1 LLPTQGNEEGETMN
15 HIESPF
21 GFHST
26 AEEVIGSL
34 DLRGKRAIV
43 TGGGSGIGAETVR
56 VLAHA
61 GAEVT
66 LMVRTWDAGESV
78 ATEIRRNT
86 GNELVHVAVVDLCD
100 ISSIRSFANRWS
112 GPLHILVNNAGVMAT
127 PEQRTKEGYELQF
140 ATNHLGHFALTLEL
154 HRVLAEAGQAR
165 VVCVSSTA
173 HLFSPVVFDDV
184 HFWYRPYDPLLAYA
198 QSKTAVNL
206 FAVAASI
213 RWAKDGITANSL
225 NPGAIKTNLQR
236 HVGGVLRSPPEF
248 HKTIAQ
254 GAATSVFVATS
265 PLLTGIDG
273 RYFDNCNEAVHV
285 QERPKEIA
293 KLAGVVAP
301 YSLDPSNAE
310 RLWEDSLR
318 MIARM

>member
-1 LLPTQGNEEGETMN
+1 LLPTPGNEEGEIMN
-15 HIESPF
+15 RIESPF

-66 LMVRTWDAGESV
+66 LMVRTRDAGESV
-78 ATEIRRNT
+78 AMEIRRNT
-86 GNELVHVAVVDLCD
+86 GNELVHVAVVDLCG

-173 HLFSPVVFDDV
+173 HPQDESRGATPPQRPCPALFFDTISAYQRTEALRAAIELETASNGVF
-184 HFWYRPYDPLLAYA
+184 
-198 QSKTAVNL
+198 
-206 FAVAASI
+206 ASF
-213 RWAKDGITANSL
+213 
-225 NPGAIKTNLQR
+225 
-236 HVGGVLRSPPEF
+236 RSD
-248 HKTIAQ
+248 AC
-254 GAATSVFVATS
+254 A
-265 PLLTGIDG
+265 L
-273 RYFDNCNEAVHV
+273 
-285 QERPKEIA
+285 
-293 KLAGVVAP
+293 VAP
-301 YSLDPSNAE
+301 FFPRCE
-310 RLWEDSLR
+310 PRR
-318 MIARM
+318 P

>member
-1 LLPTQGNEEGETMN
+1 
-15 HIESPF
+15 
-21 GFHST
+21 
-26 AEEVIGSL
+26 
-34 DLRGKRAIV
+34 
-43 TGGGSGIGAETVR
+43 
-56 VLAHA
+56 
-61 GAEVT
+61 
-66 LMVRTWDAGESV
+66 
-78 ATEIRRNT
+78 
-86 GNELVHVAVVDLCD
+86 
-100 ISSIRSFANRWS
+100 
-112 GPLHILVNNAGVMAT
+112 
-127 PEQRTKEGYELQF
+127 
-140 ATNHLGHFALTLEL
+140 
-154 HRVLAEAGQAR
+154 
-165 VVCVSSTA
+165 VSSTA
-173 HLFSPVVFDDV
+173 HLFSPVVFDDL

-198 QSKTAVNL
+198 QSKTSVNL

-254 GAATSVFVATS
+254 GAATSIFVATS

-273 RYFDNCNEAVHV
+273 RYFDNCNEAVPV

-301 YSLDPSNAE
+301 YSLDPSNGE
-310 RLWEDSLR
+310 RLWEESLR